1 MLDIEQIDGQLKVS
15 YFNKSGDI
23 DIDTFHIPGDQMYEW
38 EYVKAGEKSHPNVTS
53 WDNKPVK
60 KRRAKYLSKWRV
72 EEYFMSLPKRDTERI
87 FEFNMPKK
95 FFVDIEVFVGD
106 EWPRPENAKFP
117 VTCITFCLDNKV
129 YTLGTIPLSADA
141 IKRVHKKSEEHL
153 KEKIEYTY
161 ICFESEYDMMYSFF
175 NKAMQKMSLL
185 TGWNFIGYDWRY
197 LVNRCKKLGID
208 PSVASPSGKLSGDND
223 LPMHRLVVDYLDIYK
238 KWDRVIDIKENN
250 TLDYVAKAAL
260 GFGKVKYSGTLQD
273 LYANN
278 YEDYVFYNVVDTKL
292 VEMIDRKLNTLL
304 TFLKLGSITQVESQR
319 AYSPIWMAE
328 SAMTREFYLRGK
340 IFPKT
345 EKQTK
350 KRESYEGA
358 MVIDPKPGIYEWVTS
373 FDFASLYPSIMRQWN
388 ISPENYITNTKDEI
402 DTNEFVKTSSGA
414 VFSKKEDSVFR
425 TILTNYY
432 SQRKVAKKIMESCDE
447 DIETLKNY
455 LKNN

>member
-15 YFNKSGDI
+15 YFNKEGDI
-23 DIDTFHIPGDQMYEW
+23 DIDIFNIPGDQQYEW
-38 EYVKAGEKSHPNVTS
+38 EYCKPGDKSHPNVTS

-60 KRRAKYLSKWRV
+60 KKRARYLSKWRL
-72 EEYFMSLPKRDTERI
+72 EEYFMSLPQRETERI

-117 VTCITFCLDNKV
+117 VTCITFCLENKV
-129 YTLGTIPLSADA
+129 FTLATQHLDA
-141 IKRVHKKSEEHL
+141 AAIGRVQKKAEEHL
-153 KEKIEYTY
+153 NQKLEYKY
-161 ICFESEYDMMYSFF
+161 IAFKSEYDMMYSFF
-175 NKAMQKMSLL
+175 NSAIQKMPLL

-208 PSVASPSGKLSGDND
+208 PAAASPSGKLVGDNE
-223 LPMHRLVVDYLDIYK
+223 LPLHRLVVDYLDIYK
-238 KWDRVIDIKENN
+238 KWDRVVDIKENN

-260 GFGKVKYSGTLQD
+260 GVQKVKYSGTLQD

-292 VEMIDRKLNTLL
+292 VEMIDKKLNTLL
-304 TFLKLGSITQVESQR
+304 TFLKLSSITQVECNR
-319 AYSPIWMAE
+319 AFSPIWMAE
-328 SAMTREFYLRGK
+328 SAMAREFYRRGK
-340 IFPKT
+340 IFPRT
-345 EKQTK
+345 DKQQK

-358 MVIDPKPGIYEWVTS
+358 LVLDPKPGMYEWVTS

-388 ISPENYITNTKDEI
+388 ISPESYITNTTDDI
-402 DTNEFVKTSSGA
+402 DMNEFVKTSSGA

-425 TILTNYY
+425 TILTDYY
-432 SQRKVAKKIMESCDE
+432 SQRKAAKKVMESAEE
-447 DIETLKNY
+447 DIEALKKY
-455 LKNN
+455 L